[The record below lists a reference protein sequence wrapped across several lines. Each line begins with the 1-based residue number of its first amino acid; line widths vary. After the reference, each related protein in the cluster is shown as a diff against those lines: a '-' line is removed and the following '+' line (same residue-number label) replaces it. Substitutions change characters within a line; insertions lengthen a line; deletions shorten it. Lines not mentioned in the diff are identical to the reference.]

1 MKTIGIVLATFLLA
15 ATSGTAVGAA
25 PETEQA
31 AEKEK
36 KICKNE
42 KITGSL
48 TRVRRVCLTQ
58 REWDRLAEIARRD
71 HDLTGWPRPRETV
84 STIWIGM
91 PTGPRALSNSALHSP
106 TAR

>member
-1 MKTIGIVLATFLLA
+1 MKAVGIVLATFLLT

-31 AEKEK
+31 PEKEK

-58 REWDRLAEIARRD
+58 REWDRMAE
-71 HDLTGWPRPRETV
+71 
-84 STIWIGM
+84 
-91 PTGPRALSNSALHSP
+91 
-106 TAR
+106 TARNSVNDLDRNANRTQSAQQ